1 MILLSIL
8 LASGCSDHSTAEK
21 ALSPLPGGAEFE
33 VDTNQLR
40 IDIYPGELSP
50 FLDPQSW
57 ITSPNEPWVDLE
69 IDILPS
75 VSVFGTI
82 VGYQATPYG
91 AEVPGAP
98 ATPVAATVVAN
109 RPGTVDGASTTTE
122 LDGSFSLRLPPSHG
136 YQLSVIPETGETLPL
151 YVQTNAVISDDLN
164 LETLDLGFGEPVY
177 GQVFNDEGDPISHC
191 AVYLVDTTTGV
202 ASQNVYTSESGHFMI
217 RANPGSYDLIALG
230 RVGRAIPRLTTAIE
244 VVEDGTEEVF
254 VDMGPISPVTVM
266 GQVFGPLNRTAQRD
280 IRVRFS
286 SSRLWGSDGSLE
298 IETET
303 DGDGLFNRTLLPGDW
318 SAEFIP
324 PFDSDL
330 APLEMTF
337 TVQDGEGLVD
347 LEIVTLPERVP
358 FNSTARN
365 QQGRPV
371 QGVAINARERGF
383 DEYIHSTTSNEN
395 GNFTLDVPPAPL
407 DFMLIPPD
415 PSLAVT
421 RVFVNPTTDSGSISL
436 VEGELVEGRITSDGF
451 DVSYALLEIRNPSGE
466 LYATVL
472 TGPDGSFSVRIDTD

>member
-1 MILLSIL
+1 MLTFFLR
-8 LASGCSDHSTAEK
+8 
-21 ALSPLPGGAEFE
+21 ALS
-33 VDTNQLR
+33 
-40 IDIYPGELSP
+40 
-50 FLDPQSW
+50 
-57 ITSPNEPWVDLE
+57 
-69 IDILPS
+69 S
-75 VSVFGTI
+75 VARNSHCSHC
-82 VGYQATPYG
+82 
-91 AEVPGAP
+91 
-98 ATPVAATVVAN
+98 VVSA
-109 RPGTVDGASTTTE
+109 
-122 LDGSFSLRLPPSHG
+122 
-136 YQLSVIPETGETLPL
+136 
-151 YVQTNAVISDDLN
+151 DLN
-164 LETLDLGFGEPVY
+164 LETIDLGFGEPVY
-177 GQVFNDEGDPISHC
+177 GQVFNDEGDPISNC
-191 AVYLVDTTTGV
+191 GVYLLDPATGV
-202 ASQNVYTSESGHFMI
+202 TSQSVYTSESGHFMM
-217 RANPGSYDLIALG
+217 RANPGSYELIALG

-244 VVEDGTEEVF
+244 VVEDEPEEIF
-254 VDMGPISPVTVM
+254 IDMGPISPVTVM

-286 SSRLWGSDGSLE
+286 SSRLLDSEGSLE

-318 SAEFIP
+318 NAEFIP
-324 PFDSDL
+324 PYDSDL

-337 TVQDGEGLVD
+337 TVQEGDGLVD
-347 LEIVTLPERVP
+347 LDVVTLPERVP

-365 QQGRPV
+365 QQGRPI
-371 QGVAINARERGF
+371 QGVAVNARERGF

-472 TGPDGSFSVRIDTD
+472 TGPDGSFSVRIDTE